1 MSMMEVWDLVQ
12 KNGLS
17 SSDYSLEHLHSM
29 LSVCASQQRGQMA
42 IEANHASL
50 RIRDEIARR
59 ESLTRHESV
68 IGDQERQHQEIR
80 VRIDDV
86 LSAQTRLQRSVDR
99 IHRIDVAI
107 LIVGAVA
114 AIAAVMLLFL
124 KR

>member
-12 KNGLS
+12 KNRLS
-17 SSDYSLEHLHSM
+17 SPDYSLEHLNSM

-42 IEANHASL
+42 IEANHAIL

-59 ESLTRHESV
+59 ESLTRHESM

-80 VRIDDV
+80 VRIDNV
-86 LSAQTRLQRSVDR
+86 LSAQTGLQRSVDR

-114 AIAAVMLLFL
+114 AIAAVILLFL
-124 KR
+124 K